1 MDPIILF
8 FMFGLLAGLLKCQ
21 IRFSDSTSELITTV
35 LLIAIG
41 LKGGIELHDQN
52 LLDILPKILLVAGL
66 GLLITAIAF
75 PILYKLGRISRVDA
89 ASLAAHYGSVSVGTF
104 AVCIAFLK
112 SQDVS
117 FEPYVP
123 LFVITLEIPA
133 IIIGLVIAKRG
144 CSDSVSIKRLF
155 EETFKS
161 RAITLLLGGFFIGWL
176 SGATQ
181 LEPYSAL
188 FINLFYGVLALFLIE
203 MGHTVSEQLA
213 AVKKHGFFMLAF
225 GLFMPIVSGTLAL
238 SLAMLMGLSMGGAV
252 VLTVLG
258 ASASYIAVP
267 AAMKISLPEANLSLS
282 LGSSLGI
289 TFPFNVIFGI
299 PLFYQA
305 AKYFYAV

>member
-8 FMFGLLAGLLKCQ
+8 FLFGLIAGLLKCQ
-21 IRFSDSTSELITTV
+21 ISFSSSTSELITTI

-52 LLDILPKILLVAGL
+52 LIEILPKIFFVTLL
-66 GLLITAIAF
+66 GLLITVIAF
-75 PILYKLGRISRVDA
+75 SVLYKLGRLSRVDA

-133 IIIGLVIAKRG
+133 IIIGLVIAKQG
-144 CSDSVSIKRLF
+144 SSKPVGLGKLF

-176 SGATQ
+176 AGATK
-181 LEPYSAL
+181 LDPYAAL

-203 MGHTVSEQLA
+203 MGRTVSEQLA
-213 AVKKHGFFMLAF
+213 AVKKHGAFMLAF
-225 GLFMPIVSGTLAL
+225 GLCMPIISGGLAL
-238 SLAMLMGLSMGGAV
+238 SLAMLMDLSMGGAV
-252 VLTVLG
+252 VLAVLG
-258 ASASYIAVP
+258 ASSSYIAVP

-299 PLFYQA
+299 PIFYQA
-305 AKYFYAV
+305 AKFFYL

>member
-8 FMFGLLAGLLKCQ
+8 FLFGLLAGLLKCQ
-21 IRFSDSTSELITTV
+21 IGFSSSTSELIITI
-35 LLIAIG
+35 LLVAIG

-52 LLDILPKILLVAGL
+52 LIEILPKIFFVALL

-75 PILYKLGRISRVDA
+75 PILYKIGRISRVDA

-112 SQDVS
+112 SQNIS

-133 IIIGLVIAKRG
+133 IIIGLVIAKQG
-144 CSDSVSIKRLF
+144 SSNKVSIGKLF

-161 RAITLLLGGFFIGWL
+161 RAISLLLGGFFIGWL
-176 SGATQ
+176 AGATK
-181 LEPYSAL
+181 LEPYSTL

-203 MGHTVSEQLA
+203 MGYTVSEQLA
-213 AVKKHGFFMLAF
+213 AVKKHGAFMLGF
-225 GLFMPIVSGTLAL
+225 GLLMPIVSGLLAL
-238 SLAMLMGLSMGGAV
+238 SLAMLMDLSMGGAI
-252 VLTVLG
+252 VLAVLG
-258 ASASYIAVP
+258 ASSSYIAVP

-299 PLFYQA
+299 PIFFQL
-305 AKYFYAV
+305 AKFFYA